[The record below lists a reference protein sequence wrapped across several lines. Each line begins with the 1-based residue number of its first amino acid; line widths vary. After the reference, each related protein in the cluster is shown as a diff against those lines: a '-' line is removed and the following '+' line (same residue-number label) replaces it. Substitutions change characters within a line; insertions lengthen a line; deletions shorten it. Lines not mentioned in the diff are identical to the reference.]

1 MYVYKNIILHL
12 YKVSSPFV
20 EKDRG
25 NMYNPSPAKEI
36 IEQGKLF
43 SAFVEKDRG

>member
-25 NMYNPSPAKEI
+25 NTYNPSPAKEI
-36 IEQGKLF
+36 IEQGILIP
-43 SAFVEKDRG
+43 AFVEKNKG

>member
-1 MYVYKNIILHL
+1 MYNPFPAKEIIEQGILI
-12 YKVSSPFV
+12 PAFV

-36 IEQGKLF
+36 IEQGICFFAL
-43 SAFVEKDRG
+43 